1 MLAVKA
7 RFDGKRVVLTEV
19 PRRPAGTVIVVFT
32 DQETDRERDEWS
44 GFSLRDLA
52 RAYGPNEPDY
62 SKAVVRETN
71 ADRGGGI
78 MMAIKGIYDGNAVK
92 LLEPVHAPAN
102 VPVIITFLEEDRPRS
117 ISPTR
122 VQDVAGCLRWTG
134 LAKTL
139 ADMERAVDQGAK
151 ARKP

>member
-7 RFDGKRVVLTEV
+7 RFDGKRVVLPEV
-19 PRRPAGTVIVVFT
+19 LRRPAGTAIVVFT

-71 ADRGGGI
+71 AD
-78 MMAIKGIYDGNAVK
+78 Y
-92 LLEPVHAPAN
+92 EP
-102 VPVIITFLEEDRPRS
+102 
-117 ISPTR
+117 
-122 VQDVAGCLRWTG
+122 
-134 LAKTL
+134 
-139 ADMERAVDQGAK
+139 
-151 ARKP
+151 